1 MAIQATSTATQA
13 QALNPATGARAAQ
26 APSQQMDYMKLIV
39 AQMRNLNPMDPSSGG
54 DSLPMMMQ
62 AESLNQLAKLNTA
75 LQSLETMSQT
85 GYAAGLIGRT
95 VSGVDSSSGA
105 VSGVVRGVQ
114 MDPAGAVLELADGQR
129 LRLADVIAIKSE

>member
-95 VSGVDSSSGA
+95 VSGVDSSSG
-105 VSGVVRGVQ
+105 VVRGVQ
-114 MDPAGAVLELADGQR
+114 MDPAGAVLELADGKR